1 MSKAAVKY
9 LWHFWYPVLK
19 TERSVTLTLQS
30 ALISV
35 KCDGK
40 PIRAVLKAGNCQR
53 LGGKKKEK
61 KRKKKLKQ
69 TKGSNGTL
77 FWGWVGYNGDNTLS
91 D

>member
-61 KRKKKLKQ
+61 KRKKKIKTNKRFKRNTFL
-69 TKGSNGTL
+69 G
-77 FWGWVGYNGDNTLS
+77 VGGL
-91 D
+91 